1 MKSLSVYKNQ
11 YFGELEV
18 LIEDGKEWFPATFTA
33 QALGYSN
40 PRKAIKDHCKMK
52 GVTIR
57 SVLTEGGMQERKY
70 IDEGNLYRLII
81 KSKLPSAE
89 RFEEWIFDEVI
100 PQIRRTGLYLP
111 KLTLSVDQA
120 MELSKMI
127 RNTERSK
134 LPSVKKILS
143 YAGIELA
150 DDSMF
155 CNGVESHLIEY
166 IDCTSLKGMIP
177 VSEVYNDYAK
187 WCVSQGIVPVSQC
200 LFGHRIQ
207 RCGIKK
213 HRTSNTRF
221 FVIQRA

>member
-1 MKSLSVYKNQ
+1 MKNLSVYKNQ
-11 YFGELEV
+11 YFGQIEI
-18 LIEDGKEWFPATFTA
+18 LIEDGKEWFPAIFSA

-40 PRKAIKDHCKMK
+40 PRKAVRDHCKEK

-81 KSKLPSAE
+81 RSKLPSAE

-100 PQIRRTGLYLP
+100 PQIRCTGLYLP
-111 KLTLSVDQA
+111 KQTLTVDQA
-120 MELSKMI
+120 VELSKMI

-134 LPSVKKILS
+134 LPSVKKILA

-150 DDSMF
+150 EDSMF
-155 CNGVESHLIEY
+155 CNGIESHIMDF
-166 IDCTSLKGMIP
+166 IDCTALKGLVP
-177 VSEVYNDYAK
+177 ASTVYKEYQQ
-187 WCVSQGIVPVSQC
+187 WCVNQGIVPASKC
-200 LFGHRIQ
+200 MFGHRIQ

-213 HRTSNTRF
+213 YRTSDTRF
-221 FVIQRA
+221 FVI